1 MVITEGHLSTPT
13 PTPYS
18 HLSYFFSLAR
28 KRLNISICQTRSYK
42 SERATMDD
50 ITVVKPAAMPDAGSA
65 PELPTSNE
73 PAIEPLDV
81 VQEPKVRT
89 KLRIYSI
96 LVALYVH

>member
-1 MVITEGHLSTPT
+1 
-13 PTPYS
+13 
-18 HLSYFFSLAR
+18 
-28 KRLNISICQTRSYK
+28 
-42 SERATMDD
+42 MDD
-50 ITVVKPAAMPDAGSA
+50 ITAVKPAAMPDAGPAS
-65 PELPTSNE
+65 ELPTNDK